1 MNITVVGSG
10 GWGTALALVLLEN
23 GHQVSMWCRR
33 EDKCRQMQDS
43 RENPVLPG
51 IKLPQELALTCD
63 LNVLAD
69 SQVVILSTPS
79 FAVRS
84 TCRQMAPHLKEGTVL
99 VSVAKGIE
107 KDSCLLLHEVIH
119 QEIPNCPVVV
129 LSGPSHA
136 EEVARGVPTGVVV
149 ASESKEAAMLAQ
161 NLFMNSRMRLYTSPD
176 ILGVEIGAALK
187 NVVALCTGCCMGMGY
202 GDNTKALIM
211 TRALTEM
218 ARLGVAMGAHKE
230 TFAGLSGLGDLIV
243 TCTSVHSRNCRAGIA
258 IGKGTPVAE
267 AVGGKD
273 GTVVEGYY
281 AAASARQLAQKMGVE
296 MPIAEGAYQVLYEGQ
311 DPHVIL
317 AQLMVRERR
326 SELELEKIWL

>member
-258 IGKGTPVAE
+258 IGKGMSVEE

>member
-1 MNITVVGSG
+1 M
-10 GWGTALALVLLEN
+10 
-23 GHQVSMWCRR
+23 
-33 EDKCRQMQDS
+33 
-43 RENPVLPG
+43 
-51 IKLPQELALTCD
+51 
-63 LNVLAD
+63 
-69 SQVVILSTPS
+69 
-79 FAVRS
+79 
-84 TCRQMAPHLKEGTVL
+84 L
-99 VSVAKGIE
+99 VSVSKGIE

-119 QEIPNCPVVV
+119 EEIPNCPVVV

-161 NLFMNSRMRLYTSPD
+161 DLFMNQRMRLYTSPD

-258 IGKGTPVAE
+258 IGKGMPVEE

-281 AAASARQLAQKMGVE
+281 AADSARQLAHKMGVE
-296 MPIAEGAYQVLYEGQ
+296 MPIAEGAYQVLYEGK

-326 SELELEKIWL
+326 SELELEEIWL

>member
-23 GHQVSMWCRR
+23 GHRVSMWCRR
-33 EDKCRQMQDS
+33 EDKCRQMQES
-43 RENPVLPG
+43 RENPVLRG
-51 IKLPQELALTCD
+51 VELPQALELTCD
-63 LNVLAD
+63 LSVLSD
-69 SQVVILSTPS
+69 SQVVVLATPS

-84 TCRQMAPHLKEGTVL
+84 TSRQIAPYLQEGTVL
-99 VSVAKGIE
+99 VSVSKGIE

-119 QEIPNCPVVV
+119 EEIPNCPVVV

-161 NLFMNSRMRLYTSPD
+161 DLFMNQRMRLYTSPD

-258 IGKGTPVAE
+258 IGKGMPVEE

-281 AAASARQLAQKMGVE
+281 AADSARQLAHKMGVE
-296 MPIAEGAYQVLYEGQ
+296 MPIAEGAYQVLYEGK

-326 SELELEKIWL
+326 SELELEEIWL

>member
-33 EDKCRQMQDS
+33 AEKCQEMQES

-51 IKLPQELALTCD
+51 VKLPQELELTCD
-63 LNVLAD
+63 LNVLTQ
-69 SQVVILSTPS
+69 SQVVVLATPS
-79 FAVRS
+79 FAVRATS
-84 TCRQMAPHLKEGTVL
+84 KQIAPYLKAGTVL

-107 KDSCLLLHEVIH
+107 KDSCLLLHQVIEE
-119 QEIPNCPVVV
+119 EIPNCPVVV

-136 EEVARGVPTGVVV
+136 EEVARGLPTGVVV
-149 ASESKEAAMLAQ
+149 ASENKEAALLAQ
-161 NLFMNSRMRLYTSPD
+161 DIFMNRNMRLYTSPD

-187 NVVALCTGCCMGMGY
+187 NVVALCTGCCVGMGY

-218 ARLGVAMGAHKE
+218 ARLGVAMGANKE

-243 TCTSVHSRNCRAGIA
+243 TCTSMHSRNCRAGIA

-281 AAASARQLAQKMGVE
+281 AAASARQLAHKMGVE
-296 MPIAEGAYQVLYEGQ
+296 MPIAEGAYQVLYEGK
-311 DPHVIL
+311 DPHVSL
-317 AQLMVRERR
+317 GQLMVRERR
-326 SELELEKIWL
+326 SELELEEIWL

>member
-1 MNITVVGSG
+1 MNIAVVGSG
-10 GWGTALALVLLEN
+10 GWGTALALVLLKN
-23 GHQVSMWCRR
+23 GHRVSLWCRR
-33 EDKCRQMQDS
+33 EDKCRQMQES

-51 IKLPQELALTCD
+51 VELPGELLLTTD
-63 LNVLAD
+63 LSVLSQ
-69 SQVVILSTPS
+69 SQVVVLATPS

-84 TCRQMAPHLKEGTVL
+84 TARRIASYLREGTVL

-107 KDSCLLLHEVIH
+107 KDSCLLLHQVIEE
-119 QEIPNCPVVV
+119 EISGCPVVV

-161 NLFMNSRMRLYTSPD
+161 DLFMNEQMRLYTSPD

-187 NVVALCTGCCMGMGY
+187 NVVALCTGCCMG
-202 GDNTKALIM
+202 
-211 TRALTEM
+211 
-218 ARLGVAMGAHKE
+218 HKE
-230 TFAGLSGLGDLIV
+230 TFAGLSGLGDLVV

-258 IGKGTPVAE
+258 IGQGTPVEE

-281 AAASARQLAQKMGVE
+281 AAASARQLARKMGVE
-296 MPIAEGAYQVLYEGQ
+296 MPIAEGAYQVLYEGK

-326 SELELEKIWL
+326 SELELEEIWL